1 VASTGRQRFPSTPD
15 IPTLSESG
23 LKDFEA
29 TSWIGFLAP
38 PATPP
43 EIIGRYHAEI
53 VRILKSPEIQ
63 KRLHEME
70 FEVVATTPREFSDWI
85 GTEITRWGKVIK
97 STGAKVE

>member
-1 VASTGRQRFPSTPD
+1 MK
-15 IPTLSESG
+15 LSGCG
-23 LKDFEA
+23 LGISA
-29 TSWIGFLAP
+29 TQTRSRPWCTSSATVSP
-38 PATPP
+38 VCSHTPP